1 MNISCGSAVNIVF
14 AIVVLQLA
22 ALAALQLSASPAA
35 AADEPVQFTIHEH
48 QAPASSEL
56 APTATTVSATA
67 NTTANT
73 PSTATPAASVTP
85 PDRAPLQG
93 SASTTPR
100 HEYYKRI
107 HEIKDSWTSNS
118 AECHVLWRVYMN
130 AAEEAAKKEDAKRA
144 LVLAESAL
152 EHARHWKS
160 TDPRTAQTLTF
171 IAAECKK
178 TGAPIEHEHL
188 HKLVEP
194 QPVEPDYEI
203 DRSIPTVAGENDSL
217 DGLIKEADV
226 WVLDGQTEKAAQQ
239 YRKIL
244 AHLKARRSSDGA
256 DIVKVVDRLTRLY
269 YKEKHYVDAERI
281 VRSALKDRGSM
292 FDMMHEHDPE
302 RLQLGFLLADLG
314 LVYSGTDRL
323 IESEALYK
331 AALDIMNRVLGPE
344 HPDSVVTLGGLAR
357 VHKYMDDFD
366 ASEREYK
373 QAISLAKGNP
383 LISKVSRGTIVGNY
397 AKLLRKMGKNEK
409 AALMETHAAE
419 LSGKRVPTAH

>member
-1 MNISCGSAVNIVF
+1 M
-14 AIVVLQLA
+14 VVLQLGS
-22 ALAALQLSASPAA
+22 LPAA
-35 AADEPVQFTIHEH
+35 AKDEPMQFTIHEH
-48 QAPASSEL
+48 EAPANTAPTT
-56 APTATTVSATA
+56 APTASP
-67 NTTANT
+67 TTA
-73 PSTATPAASVTP
+73 STPAASTSTVTTP
-85 PDRAPLQG
+85 SASATTSDPAQRAPLQG
-93 SASTTPR
+93 SASTTPK

-107 HEIKDSWTSNS
+107 HELKDSWTSDA

-130 AAEEAAKKEDAKRA
+130 AAEEAARKDDAKRA

-152 EHARHWKS
+152 EHSRHWKS
-160 TDPRTAQTLTF
+160 TDPRTVQTLAF

-178 TGAPIEHEHL
+178 TGAPIDHEHL

-194 QPVEPDYEI
+194 PATEPDYEI
-203 DRSIPTVAGENDSL
+203 DHSIPTVAGENDSL
-217 DGLIKEADV
+217 DGLINEADV

-239 YRKIL
+239 FRKIL

-269 YKEKHYVDAERI
+269 YREKHYVDAERI
-281 VRSALKDRGSM
+281 VRTALKDRGSM

-314 LVYSGTDRL
+314 LTYSGTDRL

-344 HPDSVVTLGGLAR
+344 HPDSVVTLGELAR
-357 VHKYMDDFD
+357 VHKYMQDYDS
-366 ASEREYK
+366 SEREYK

-383 LISKVSRGTIVGNY
+383 LISKISRGTIVGNY

-409 AALMETHAAE
+409 AALMEAHAAE
-419 LSGKRVPTAH
+419 LSGKRVPSAH